1 MKRRSLLPGSFLLVL
16 SLLLPA
22 ILFAQQNGSAR
33 RQPGNPPD
41 RAPASIRPTG
51 TKPTVTTTV
60 VKTDLGEAL
69 SVIQANYID
78 GKKLDYNSIFK
89 SSISGMLNVL
99 DPHSSYLDAAD
110 FAAFRTEQRSEYYGI
125 GATIGD
131 MHQGDQVSTYIRA
144 TFEDAPAARAG
155 LRYGDKIVAVDG
167 QSMKGKNYAEVR

>member
-22 ILFAQQNGSAR
+22 ILSAQQNGSAR

-51 TKPTVTTTV
+51 TKPAVTTTV
-60 VKTDLGEAL
+60 VKSDLGEAL

-89 SSISGMLNVL
+89 SSINGMLNVL
-99 DPHSSYLDAAD
+99 DPHSTYFDPIEYAS
-110 FAAFRTEQRSEYYGI
+110 FRTEQRSEYFGI

-131 MHQGDQVSTYIRA
+131 LRQGCAAGVAAPELRRGFNAMRPRRA
-144 TFEDAPAARAG
+144 A
-155 LRYGDKIVAVDG
+155 
-167 QSMKGKNYAEVR
+167 